1 MGSLKVLNFVLVTFF
16 LNVLIFFRAE
26 CNAATAPE
34 VTVPQ
39 GDLQGAILFSR
50 QNRSIFAFYGIPYG
64 QPPIGDLRFSSPVAA
79 DAWNGTL
86 NATVEGNVC
95 TQYSNGAVIGD
106 EDCLYLNVY
115 TPQLPNNTNSSLLPV
130 MVWIPGGGFEQG
142 SGNSDLYSSEFLLD
156 SDVLLVTVNYR
167 LDALGFL
174 STGDEVAPGNWGMK
188 DQVLALKWVQNNIAY
203 FGGDP
208 DQITLFG
215 QSAGGASVQLLA
227 LSDLTTGLFHKYISH
242 SGSALGFWPW
252 RLSSTYANVAFEL
265 GEYVG
270 CPTNGSIYLVA
281 CLRQINAS
289 VITQARTQFYV
300 WGTNPFPVW
309 GPTDEPDMDGA
320 FLTDNPAT
328 LIAAGKMRDLPSITG
343 SVRDEGAGFL
353 VASLPGS
360 DLLEILIDDFDNLA
374 PIIYQY
380 SGRVDDESSF
390 TAALKS
396 YYFNNDM
403 TTNSTLLWYNLTRLV
418 TDLFFTYPIYTA
430 VQEQYAIAENS
441 PYFYSFEYRGTYSY
455 GSQYIYSSL
464 LDESISHCDELLYL
478 FPETESLFGVG
489 TENMTE
495 TDLLMVETMV
505 QLWTSFAIN
514 GTPTTSAVIS
524 NTTWLPYS
532 ANGNYLRIGN
542 DDDPTLEIQYN
553 FLQERMLF
561 WKELMTSTTSGSTS
575 YGSFSLRP
583 IAILL
588 IIYSKVF
595 L

>member
-1 MGSLKVLNFVLVTFF
+1 MGPPRVFYFCLVTLF
-16 LNVLIFFRAE
+16 LNLLIHFRTG
-26 CNAATAPE
+26 CNAATASE
-34 VTVPQ
+34 VTIPQ
-39 GDLQGAILFSR
+39 GSLQGAILFSR

-64 QPPIGDLRFSSPVAA
+64 QPPVGDLRFSSPVAA
-79 DAWNGTL
+79 NAWNGTL

-95 TQYSNGAVIGD
+95 IQYLNGAVIGD

-115 TPQLPNNTNSSLLPV
+115 TPQLPNNTSSSLLPV

-156 SDVLLVTVNYR
+156 SDVLLVSVSYR
-167 LDALGFL
+167 LGALGFL
-174 STGDEVAPGNWGMK
+174 STGDDVAPGNWGLK

-215 QSAGGASVQLLA
+215 QSAGGASVQLHA
-227 LSDLTTGLFHKYISH
+227 LSDLTTGLFHKYISQ

-252 RLSSTYANVAFEL
+252 RPSSTYANRASLL

-270 CPTNGSIYLVA
+270 CPTNGSTYLVA

-289 VITQARTQFYV
+289 VITQTITQLYV
-300 WGTNPFPVW
+300 WGSNPFPFW
-309 GPTDEPDMDGA
+309 GPTDEPDVDGA
-320 FLTDNPAT
+320 FLIDNPET
-328 LIAAGKMRDLPSITG
+328 LIKAGKMRDLPAITG
-343 SVRDEGAGFL
+343 SVRNEGVGFL
-353 VASLPGS
+353 VSSLPGS
-360 DLLEILIDDFDNLA
+360 DLLETLLDDFDNLA

-380 SGRVDDESSF
+380 SGRVDDESTI

-403 TTNSTLLWYNLTRLV
+403 TTNRTLLWYNLTLLV
-418 TDLFFTYPIYTA
+418 TDIFFMYPIYTA

-478 FPETESLFGVG
+478 FPETDTLFGVG
-489 TENMTE
+489 TESMTE

-514 GTPTTSAVIS
+514 GTPTTSAAIS

-532 ANGNYLRIGN
+532 ASGNYLRIGN
-542 DDDPTLEIQYN
+542 DGDPTLEIQYD
-553 FLQERMLF
+553 FLPERMLF
-561 WKELMTSTTSGSTS
+561 WKELMTSTTSGNTS
-575 YGSFSLRP
+575 HGPFSLGS

-588 IIYSKVF
+588 IVYSKVF